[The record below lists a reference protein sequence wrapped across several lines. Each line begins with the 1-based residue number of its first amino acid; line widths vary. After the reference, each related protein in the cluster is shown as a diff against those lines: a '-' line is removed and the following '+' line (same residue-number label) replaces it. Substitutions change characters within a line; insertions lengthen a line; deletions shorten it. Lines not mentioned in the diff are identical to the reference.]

1 MSGLPAI
8 NSWQTFSILWLLTLM
23 LVRCH
28 SNNQKGKSDM
38 NAVSRMPMELVM
50 NAIVMSAVLLPVMA
64 GMPGGNSG
72 ASAIAYGLHSFSG
85 ALATNGVRFPV
96 TRTEADAYKLSNPA
110 WKAETLRYLA
120 DGIHRAHAT
129 TTGTTNV
136 DLDRYDAIG
145 AAVITSNTAIGQ
157 GKVQFSVNVPLRD
170 IQTIR
175 IVQPK
180 RSRNLTIELITHS
193 GTQSI
198 HVWRKI
204 TSSRT
209 NDTFTAATDRISF
222 VAPESVSGARVLAE
236 LLADIIRD
244 AGGSPVISSE

>member
-1 MSGLPAI
+1 
-8 NSWQTFSILWLLTLM
+8 
-23 LVRCH
+23 
-28 SNNQKGKSDM
+28 
-38 NAVSRMPMELVM
+38 MPMELVM
-50 NAIVMSAVLLPVMA
+50 NAIVMSAVLLPVTV
-64 GMPGGNSG
+64 GMSGGTSG
-72 ASAIAYGLHSFSG
+72 AHAAASGLQSFSG
-85 ALATNGVRFPV
+85 ALATSSLRFPM

-129 TTGTTNV
+129 TTGTTAV

-157 GKVQFSVNVPLRD
+157 GKVQFTVNVPLRD
-170 IQTIR
+170 IHTIR

-180 RSRNLTIELITHS
+180 RSRNLSIELVTQS
-193 GTQSI
+193 GAQSI
-198 HVWRKI
+198 HVWRKM

-209 NDTFTAATDRISF
+209 NDTFSASTDRISF
-222 VAPESVSGARVLAE
+222 VAPETASGARVLAE

-244 AGGSPVISSE
+244 AGGAPVISSE